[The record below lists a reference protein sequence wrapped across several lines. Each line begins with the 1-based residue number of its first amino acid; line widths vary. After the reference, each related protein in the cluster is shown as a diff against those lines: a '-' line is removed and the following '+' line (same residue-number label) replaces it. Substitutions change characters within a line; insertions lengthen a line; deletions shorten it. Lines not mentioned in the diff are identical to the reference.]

1 MSFANLFTS
10 LSAVDGDATHRN
22 QSDVGKRGN
31 GRKRKPPCEQTGPDN
46 KKHRYEA
53 RTSRSQHTNPFTHDD
68 STSMCYRMPNIE
80 HASTGFTKEEMHKHS
95 DNIDNNYMHHKK
107 KNYRGRNNRNVYKQ
121 QQQKKMVE
129 GQESLHRPYYRG
141 RGSNRDGC
149 YQTRPTSRRGGGDR
163 KHGYDRQF
171 HAKTPRSMTQ
181 EFKEQNTLLVDG
193 QLLCRHFLWGRCIKG
208 DECQLKH
215 IQGYNDLVKEVC
227 KFYVQGFCSKGES
240 CPYMHKSF
248 PCKFFHRKGNCS
260 QGEDCRFSHEP
271 LNETTGRLLDE
282 ALKRENDLYELSKK
296 AQQVSP
302 GQPATP
308 DESEVM
314 EENRTDV
321 PIQQLSF
328 YNSGGT
334 NAEQEALLCKTEEL
348 CGITETTVPP
358 EASDSAQLLSPLST
372 GLNREEPVCY
382 SVEAVL
388 GPQLFKPFPS
398 FFSTPGTSMDSLPLS
413 GPPTS
418 TAEQSKAPY
427 SVGADNTVRSRKS
440 VASSALGYLSTHL
453 SVQSVFYTPKSDC
466 EELTDPLRSSEAEKV
481 PYSPSNRIETN
492 KPQER
497 MFRSLPSL
505 KVHTNPM
512 SKTRPDVT
520 PAQRAYRE
528 GKLESLQSPAAVAET
543 SVSSKRKG
551 DLQESTHLLVNFNG
565 VLPFA
570 ATKHR
575 IQTFTPT
582 PLRPRLSGQTPD
594 SQASVKTLCASLG
607 YSEFKG
613 PAGVPAESFTSS
625 AKTSDSRNSS
635 VIRRFTAKQPTETHQ
650 SSKKSQSA
658 LIPGSQRHYSTET
671 AAECSSRV
679 TRCDDLSVGCSKT
692 QKRSFCNLFAS
703 PIADSLKPTPGSLTP
718 ACARGFIQASCPA
731 PQSTQSKGLHVQTA
745 VEPDKASATS
755 FLGLF
760 AAPLGAAPPPCM
772 QSQPDYSRT
781 ASCSQDQPAEDPSR
795 SSDSKQRA
803 SISETTLPHLD
814 ETDMKRISRRP
825 TFSKH
830 SPSPK
835 TENEDDLSEAVNQ
848 PAKQQENPVRGIA
861 SDSLSEMSSSPTP
874 CCDGADPSTTQ
885 AHRQL
890 PDISSP
896 KRSAVA
902 ASANS
907 VLKTLFLCLDPFVQ
921 DAEQRDSIHIS
932 VPPESE
938 QQDQSCI
945 SAKQQ
950 RKSKKKGRQKKKTQ
964 HSHQQST
971 DNSTDHQPSAQT
983 SVSSLEATVGSNLSA
998 PAGTEP
1004 PARTTCRSYR

>member
-163 KHGYDRQF
+163 KHGYDRQ
-171 HAKTPRSMTQ
+171 
-181 EFKEQNTLLVDG
+181 
-193 QLLCRHFLWGRCIKG
+193 G

-215 IQGYNDLVKEVC
+215 IQGYNDLVK
-227 KFYVQGFCSKGES
+227 
-240 CPYMHKSF
+240 
-248 PCKFFHRKGNCS
+248 
-260 QGEDCRFSHEP
+260 
-271 LNETTGRLLDE
+271 E

-703 PIADSLKPTPGSLTP
+703 PIADSLKPTPGSLTH
-718 ACARGFIQASCPA
+718 ACAGGFIQASCPA
-731 PQSTQSKGLHVQTA
+731 PQSTQSKGLHVQTV

-950 RKSKKKGRQKKKTQ
+950 RKSKKKGRQKKKCVPGDNFCILLLFESSAPQTQ